1 MMETG
6 KMTAVVDLVHTVFL
20 KAVDI
25 EKFIQGDGKMIRDMY
40 VFVILAVFF
49 FFFNNTSQVVCRYK
63 VSGSNFYMLC
73 DSVSTRRT
81 FNLPRSRA
89 SSLAK
94 ATCKKILGLFHTYEC
109 RLCFSNSC

>member
-20 KAVDI
+20 KELDT

-40 VFVILAVFF
+40 VFCNFSGFYFF
-49 FFFNNTSQVVCRYK
+49 KNTSHLVGRDN

-89 SSLAK
+89 CSLTK
-94 ATCKKILGLFHTYEC
+94 AACKKNI
-109 RLCFSNSC
+109 RLVSCL

>member
-49 FFFNNTSQVVCRYK
+49 FFFSTIQVKLYA
-63 VSGSNFYMLC
+63 
-73 DSVSTRRT
+73 DTR
-81 FNLPRSRA
+81 F
-89 SSLAK
+89 LAVIF
-94 ATCKKILGLFHTYEC
+94 TCYVIL
-109 RLCFSNSC
+109 

>member
-6 KMTAVVDLVHTVFL
+6 KMTAIVDLVHTVFL

-49 FFFNNTSQVVCRYK
+49 FFSTIQVKSYA
-63 VSGSNFYMLC
+63 
-73 DSVSTRRT
+73 DTR
-81 FNLPRSRA
+81 F
-89 SSLAK
+89 LAVIF
-94 ATCKKILGLFHTYEC
+94 TCYVIL
-109 RLCFSNSC
+109 

>member
-40 VFVILAVFF
+40 VFVILAGFF
-49 FFFNNTSQVVCRYK
+49 FFSTIQVKSYA
-63 VSGSNFYMLC
+63 
-73 DSVSTRRT
+73 DTR
-81 FNLPRSRA
+81 F
-89 SSLAK
+89 LAVIF
-94 ATCKKILGLFHTYEC
+94 TCYVIL
-109 RLCFSNSC
+109 

>member
-40 VFVILAVFF
+40 VFVILAGFF
-49 FFFNNTSQVVCRYK
+49 FFFSTIQVKSYA
-63 VSGSNFYMLC
+63 
-73 DSVSTRRT
+73 DTR
-81 FNLPRSRA
+81 FRA
-89 SSLAK
+89 VIF
-94 ATCKKILGLFHTYEC
+94 TCYVIL
-109 RLCFSNSC
+109 

>member
-20 KAVDI
+20 KELDT

-40 VFVILAVFF
+40 VFCNFSVSF
-49 FFFNNTSQVVCRYK
+49 FFFNITSQVVCRYN

-81 FNLPRSRA
+81 FNLPRSRIFL
-89 SSLAK
+89 SAK
-94 ATCKKILGLFHTYEC
+94 LLVRKY
-109 RLCFSNSC
+109 

>member
-49 FFFNNTSQVVCRYK
+49 FFFSTIQVKSYA
-63 VSGSNFYMLC
+63 
-73 DSVSTRRT
+73 DTR
-81 FNLPRSRA
+81 F
-89 SSLAK
+89 LAVIF
-94 ATCKKILGLFHTYEC
+94 TCYVIL
-109 RLCFSNSC
+109 

>member
-40 VFVILAVFF
+40 VFVILAGFFF

-73 DSVSTRRT
+73 D
-81 FNLPRSRA
+81 A
-89 SSLAK
+89 A
-94 ATCKKILGLFHTYEC
+94 CKKILGLFHTYEC

>member
-40 VFVILAVFF
+40 VFVILAGFF
-49 FFFNNTSQVVCRYK
+49 FFSTIQVK
-63 VSGSNFYMLC
+63 
-73 DSVSTRRT
+73 
-81 FNLPRSRA
+81 
-89 SSLAK
+89 
-94 ATCKKILGLFHTYEC
+94 
-109 RLCFSNSC
+109 

>member
-40 VFVILAVFF
+40 VFVILAGFF
-49 FFFNNTSQVVCRYK
+49 FFFFQQYK
-63 VSGSNFYMLC
+63 S
-73 DSVSTRRT
+73 
-81 FNLPRSRA
+81 SRMQ
-89 SSLAK
+89 
-94 ATCKKILGLFHTYEC
+94 IQGFWQ
-109 RLCFSNSC
+109 

>member
-49 FFFNNTSQVVCRYK
+49 FFQQYK
-63 VSGSNFYMLC
+63 S
-73 DSVSTRRT
+73 
-81 FNLPRSRA
+81 SRMQ
-89 SSLAK
+89 
-94 ATCKKILGLFHTYEC
+94 IQGFWQ
-109 RLCFSNSC
+109 

>member
-40 VFVILAVFF
+40 VFVILAGFF
-49 FFFNNTSQVVCRYK
+49 FFFFSTIQVKSYA
-63 VSGSNFYMLC
+63 
-73 DSVSTRRT
+73 DTR
-81 FNLPRSRA
+81 F
-89 SSLAK
+89 LAVIF
-94 ATCKKILGLFHTYEC
+94 TCYVIL
-109 RLCFSNSC
+109 